1 MREEKFVCKLI
12 VAGAIALGAFAV
24 SGLEAGAQTEYQ
36 PKVDATT
43 LLDAPLA
50 GMPGKK
56 VIIKHLAAPP
66 GFVGGKHFH
75 PGHVFVYVLEG
86 EITLEMEGDAPLT
99 LKAGELFQEPLGRV
113 MRGKNLSADAWAKFV
128 VFQIGDEGKPM
139 MVKAE

>member
-1 MREEKFVCKLI
+1 MREEKFVRKLI

-24 SGLEAGAQTEYQ
+24 SGLQAGAQTEYQ
-36 PKVDATT
+36 PKVEATT

-56 VIIKHLAAPP
+56 VLIKHLAAPP

-75 PGHVFVYVLEG
+75 PGHVFVYVIEG

-99 LKAGELFQEPLGRV
+99 LKPGELFQEPPGRV
-113 MRGKNLSADAWAKFV
+113 MRGKNLSADAWAKFI
-128 VFQIGDEGKPM
+128 VFQIGEEGKPM

>member
-1 MREEKFVCKLI
+1 MREEKFVRKLI

-43 LLDAPLA
+43 LLDGPLS

-56 VIIKHLAAPP
+56 VIIKHFAIPP

-86 EITLEMEGDAPLT
+86 EITVEMEGDAPLT
-99 LKAGELFQEPLGRV
+99 LKPGELFQEPLGKV
-113 MRGKNLSADAWAKFV
+113 MRVKNLSADDWVKFV